1 VAARFAS
8 FCRPSG
14 PADFAGGDAAAA
26 TLGVAADR
34 AAVTAT
40 AIAYR
45 SKALRRFTIQFPFAV
60 MKCAVNR
67 PSPSME
73 GGCSAAVDLHDP
85 SAAAAPQR
93 QRARHR
99 TFRG

>member
-8 FCRPSG
+8 FCWPSG

-26 TLGVAADR
+26 TLGVAADK
-34 AAVTAT
+34 AAVAAT

-45 SKALRRFTIQFPFAV
+45 SKALRRLNIQFPFAV
-60 MKCAVNR
+60 TKCAVNR
-67 PSPSME
+67 PSHRW
-73 GGCSAAVDLHDP
+73 SADAVAVVDLHDP
-85 SAAAAPQR
+85 SVAAAPQR
-93 QRARHR
+93 QRARHS